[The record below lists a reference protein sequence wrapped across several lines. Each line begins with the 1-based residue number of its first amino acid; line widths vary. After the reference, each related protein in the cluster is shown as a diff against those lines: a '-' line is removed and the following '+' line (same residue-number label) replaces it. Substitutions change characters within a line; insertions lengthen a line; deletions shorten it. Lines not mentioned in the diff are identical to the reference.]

1 MLVTQQKPNEKAM
14 TKEIMK
20 TKRKGEK
27 PKKQKRKEKQ
37 KNKIRSQEL

>member
-1 MLVTQQKPNEKAM
+1 M

-27 PKKQKRKEKQ
+27 Q
-37 KNKIRSQEL
+37 KNKKGKRNRRIKQGPKNFTSVIF

>member
-1 MLVTQQKPNEKAM
+1 M

-27 PKKQKRKEKQ
+27 PKNKKGKRNRRIK
-37 KNKIRSQEL
+37 